1 MANEKTLP
9 GRIVVLAFGG
19 LLIIALIGTY
29 MIQRANRSKLALPT
43 LGDVPQFT
51 FTERSGEPF
60 GRKDLMGKITVMDFI
75 FTRCIGVCPVMAD
88 RIGDLYKRFE
98 SYPDVQFVSVSVD
111 PDYDSL
117 SVLQRYATDH
127 GVTDNRW
134 LFLRAPQDSVIA
146 LAEGGLK
153 LPMSDLPQGHSSK
166 FVLIDNNAEI
176 RGYYASDDDQ
186 SQLLLQQHMRALA
199 GAMK

>member
-9 GRIVVLAFGG
+9 GRIVVLAFGA
-19 LLIIALIGTY
+19 LLVIALVGTY
-29 MIQRANRSKLALPT
+29 MIQKANKTKFALPT
-43 LGDVPQFT
+43 LGDVPQFA

-60 GRKDLMGKITVMDFI
+60 SRQNLMGKITVMDFI
-75 FTRCIGVCPVMAD
+75 FTRCIGVCPIMAD
-88 RIGDLYKRFE
+88 RMGKLYETFK

-134 LFLRAPQDSVIA
+134 LFLRASQDSVVA

-166 FVLIDNNAEI
+166 FVLIDNKAEI
-176 RGYYASDDDQ
+176 RGYYDSDDDQ
-186 SQLLLQQHMRALA
+186 SQLLLQQHIRALA